1 MKNGELLEVASADY
15 DVLVTMDDNLPHQQ
29 DLGNYDLA
37 VVILRARSKDLDD
50 LAQLIPEV
58 ERLVSSLRPG
68 TFVRIQPPSEQG

>member
-1 MKNGELLEVASADY
+1 MKNGEPLEVASADY

-50 LAQLIPEV
+50 LAQLIP
-58 ERLVSSLRPG
+58 
-68 TFVRIQPPSEQG
+68 